1 MSIDERKVKWDSE
14 VSIDESKIQWDEP
27 KAIDES
33 KIKWDEPKD
42 QGFIQ
47 ENLAGYGKAPE
58 DLTTLEKILRGVSSA
73 NLRMQEAV
81 NGANDWLGNGIKPT
95 QEELNNQKWLRD
107 TLESDK
113 EKLSQA
119 NITPERKQAIEA
131 LKQQSANARGF
142 GENAKAVISTL
153 YDTATHPSEWTAQGV
168 TEGIFS
174 PENIASINPISKGA
188 TVGARLFSGAGNAA
202 LENVLF
208 GTPIDIA
215 QAKGQGKSDEEIK
228 NTAIQSAVGNLLAGA
243 TIGGTMTGLKEGY
256 SKLKSKPDTIEE
268 DTQTPTN
275 FDAQSYLDS
284 TKASKASEELGLN
297 DNPNYKTME
306 EIKAYIAENDKG
318 GQAQADLFEQQMNL
332 WAKAENLRRAEEG
345 KAPVTAEQMANDFI
359 LKYEAQ
365 PKEVVNENVTT
376 DNLQN
381 HPRFQELMDMRR
393 DVSSKD
399 TQYSQT
405 LVQPRGTDADGN
417 WYGASYDRNFN
428 ADFEL
433 TKADVKAIESGKA
446 TPEQITKL
454 RNDLGR
460 LENDPMYK
468 QAPMDANEQ
477 LAANGELF
485 QFVGAKDDEIGA
497 FSDLKTK
504 KIMRE
509 IDDSSAKIKNVVDP
523 IIEQKQ
529 IEIKSKIEELKKQR
543 DEIYSNN
550 KALTDEQKYRVETNF
565 KNRMQALELQLP
577 RNIGTDVSTRHYKD
591 YGSKL
596 SNILEHEQLYK
607 KYPKLK
613 DTHVEFDDNLEG
625 TNAFYDPERNVI
637 GISRNLWKLSE
648 EDQVKTISHEIQH
661 KIQEIENMPKGGSPE
676 EFIRAQKKAKDALM
690 YEEENFLEW
699 REAEQWAKYKK
710 GDLKFEDTI
719 QGFLEEMTEKEYVEK
734 MTKLEKEKPFYAMD
748 LEYINKHLD
757 DAHQRYNKAYDSLD
771 RESPLQK
778 YFRLY
783 GEQQARAT
791 EYRKDMTPEQR
802 TKESWQQTLER
813 VEGKYEEPII
823 RYDELYQGKNQAKD
837 GEVKG
842 SYTIDEK
849 LIKLFESHDVSTLNH
864 ELGHRFLFT
873 LSAKELGIAE
883 KVFGVK
889 DGKWEVKHHEAFA
902 DAYARYI
909 AEGKAPSAGI
919 KAIFEKFTAFMKEI
933 LLKLKENNG
942 GKMPPLSKEAKE
954 FFAAVLG
961 NDKARNEL
969 MKKYTAK
976 DASSMGEGELFS
988 KAYHGTPHEVDKFDT
1003 EKIGT
1008 GEGAQA
1014 YGYGLYFADSKE
1026 VAEFYRTST
1035 MSRDNRIAY
1044 DKAVEEIKNLK
1055 SLIEEAQSNPKLTS
1069 QLPKLK
1075 EFLVKAEKTKQE
1087 LLQSGNL
1094 YRVDLKPKEEEYL
1107 LWDKPLDEQ
1116 SLHVKEAL
1124 QKELDMYRKSEGAK
1138 GAYVNNSSGEKLYKE
1153 FIYTYGSDKKASER
1167 LNELGI
1173 KGIKYEDG
1181 NSRSR
1186 DVNKNHNYVIF
1197 KNEDVEITGANGK
1210 MFDGTPNELF
1220 QKIEYTK
1227 ENEDFKIRA
1236 SEKIDDIVK
1245 VTKSYAYGKRYAP
1258 EKVYR
1263 GVSGDGILNNEHG
1276 ASSEGIGLYT
1286 TANKSLAK
1294 DYGRVMELDKSNIP
1308 SNPLV
1313 FRDLNNFEIWHQQIM
1328 YNVLGYKRASDFGN
1342 ITINEIVDVIDKSID
1357 GLQIGEGKKAFW
1369 VKYPDINSLIE
1380 SSPNELFQTSKERQD
1395 LSVGDET
1402 LMESVQRKVQDK
1414 FLRVKKLIEAKANI
1428 NAIADKL
1435 NPYLAEELYHGRV
1448 QNRLDQFQ
1456 KDYVEPIIKKISSS
1470 KVTIDQVDEYLHAR
1484 HAIERNRKME
1494 ELNGI
1499 KDGSG
1504 MSDAEAVR
1512 ILARYANNTDMLD
1525 IAKMVYAMNKD
1536 RLKLIYKEGL
1546 ESADFIKTIDGTYNN
1561 YVPLKRVM
1569 DSDGNYMSTG
1579 KGFDIKGK
1587 ELKRAKGSNREVESP
1602 LLNSILAF
1610 NETIIRAEK
1619 NEVGKAMINFAEA
1632 YPDANLYEVNS
1643 LKHVPQYD
1651 SNGDVISMN
1660 PKYQLANNVLHVKI
1674 DGKVK
1679 EIVFKDPLLARA
1691 FKNLSSEQ
1699 MGAVMQGAQKLIRYY
1714 ASINTQYNPDFV
1726 ISNFERDLQT
1736 AMINLPEEVKG
1747 SRAIILRDVFSAMNG
1762 IHKSIYERTPNEW
1775 SKLYAEMKAEGGTT
1789 GWIEQYNVPDMKK
1802 STEILIKKYEGEVMP
1817 KEAFKAVLDHI
1828 DNINT
1833 VIENASRLVVYK
1845 MAKESGLSNKRS
1857 ASIAKNLTVNFN
1869 RKGEMGQVLN
1879 LMYMFFN
1886 ASIQGTTRTIQAI
1899 RHSKVVQ
1906 GIVGG
1911 IIASSTALTLYNM
1924 SQNEE
1929 AYSLIP
1935 QYEKDTNLIFMNEDG
1950 TYKKVKVPYGYNVF
1964 KSLGDIMAE
1973 AYNGDL
1979 KPEKM
1984 PSRILGV
1991 AVNAFSPIG
2000 TAPTLGQM
2008 LTPTIARPAVDLA
2021 VNKNFAGNPIQ
2032 PEKSGFGASSPDSY
2046 NYFNSVNPIAK
2057 SIAQEANK
2065 LTGGNMYK
2073 SGMADVSPE
2082 TIEYLFETA
2091 TGGVGKF
2098 FNRVYKTASGNA
2110 ETNDIPF
2117 MRNFIGE
2124 ATDKSKQSKVYDIYK
2139 RSGEEIIDQKELDRF
2154 VKFGREGVSNGS
2166 IEPDRFKSMVTT
2178 IASNQA
2184 KLKWADRNNI
2194 QSKDDVLNSPSIMMD
2209 ALQSGVPKSEILSI
2223 AKKKKK
2229 EDEALLKR

>member
-1 MSIDERKVKWDSE
+1 MGIDESKVKWDSA
-14 VSIDESKIQWDEP
+14 VS
-27 KAIDES
+27 IDES
-33 KIKWDEPKD
+33 KIKWDDPKAIDESKVQWDDNGDWLSKAKESANDIARGVGHFATLPSRLMEEALNTEPTKMVGSALDAVGANADRVNSMLAQAIRPAYRSFTGGDNTVDKYIKD
-42 QGFIQ
+42 VQDRIKSYEQKNTETVYKDGQKEEIIKPSYEASSMLTHPLNAVFPS
-47 ENLAGYGKAPE
+47 LGKAE
-58 DLTTLEKILRGVSSA
+58 TLLG
-73 NLRMQEAV
+73 AV
-81 NGANDWLGNGIKPT
+81 G
-95 QEELNNQKWLRD
+95 
-107 TLESDK
+107 
-113 EKLSQA
+113 
-119 NITPERKQAIEA
+119 
-131 LKQQSANARGF
+131 
-142 GENAKAVISTL
+142 
-153 YDTATHPSEWTAQGV
+153 H
-168 TEGIFS
+168 
-174 PENIASINPISKGA
+174 
-188 TVGARLFSGAGNAA
+188 GAGIGTGISAFDSIADNKDMTLKDTVASAGTLAAINAITHG
-202 LENVLF
+202 L
-208 GTPIDIA
+208 
-215 QAKGQGKSDEEIK
+215 GKIK
-228 NTAIQSAVGNLLAGA
+228 T
-243 TIGGTMTGLKEGY
+243 
-256 SKLKSKPDTIEE
+256 PDTIKE
-268 DTQTPTN
+268 DTQTPTD

-284 TKASKASEELGLN
+284 TKASKASYELGLN

-345 KAPVTAEQMANDFI
+345 REPVTAEQMANDFI

-365 PKEVVNENVTT
+365 PKEVVNENVAT

-399 TQYSQT
+399 TRYSQT
-405 LVQPRGTDADGN
+405 LAQPRGTDADGN

-468 QAPMDANEQ
+468 QAPMDANEL
-477 LAANGELF
+477 LAAN
-485 QFVGAKDDEIGA
+485 
-497 FSDLKTK
+497 
-504 KIMRE
+504 
-509 IDDSSAKIKNVVDP
+509 
-523 IIEQKQ
+523 
-529 IEIKSKIEELKKQR
+529 
-543 DEIYSNN
+543 
-550 KALTDEQKYRVETNF
+550 
-565 KNRMQALELQLP
+565 
-577 RNIGTDVSTRHYKD
+577 
-591 YGSKL
+591 
-596 SNILEHEQLYK
+596 
-607 KYPKLK
+607 
-613 DTHVEFDDNLEG
+613 
-625 TNAFYDPERNVI
+625 
-637 GISRNLWKLSE
+637 
-648 EDQVKTISHEIQH
+648 
-661 KIQEIENMPKGGSPE
+661 
-676 EFIRAQKKAKDALM
+676 
-690 YEEENFLEW
+690 
-699 REAEQWAKYKK
+699 
-710 GDLKFEDTI
+710 
-719 QGFLEEMTEKEYVEK
+719 
-734 MTKLEKEKPFYAMD
+734 
-748 LEYINKHLD
+748 
-757 DAHQRYNKAYDSLD
+757 
-771 RESPLQK
+771 
-778 YFRLY
+778 
-783 GEQQARAT
+783 
-791 EYRKDMTPEQR
+791 
-802 TKESWQQTLER
+802 
-813 VEGKYEEPII
+813 
-823 RYDELYQGKNQAKD
+823 
-837 GEVKG
+837 
-842 SYTIDEK
+842 
-849 LIKLFESHDVSTLNH
+849 
-864 ELGHRFLFT
+864 
-873 LSAKELGIAE
+873 
-883 KVFGVK
+883 
-889 DGKWEVKHHEAFA
+889 
-902 DAYARYI
+902 
-909 AEGKAPSAGI
+909 
-919 KAIFEKFTAFMKEI
+919 
-933 LLKLKENNG
+933 
-942 GKMPPLSKEAKE
+942 
-954 FFAAVLG
+954 
-961 NDKARNEL
+961 
-969 MKKYTAK
+969 
-976 DASSMGEGELFS
+976 GELFS
-988 KAYHGTPHEVDKFDT
+988 KAYHGTPHEVDRFSTD
-1003 EKIGT
+1003 KIGT

-1014 YGYGLYFADSKE
+1014 YGYGLYFADSKS
-1026 VAEFYRTST
+1026 VAEWYRDTLKPYGH
-1035 MSRDNRIAY
+1035 DNFIIDGKAY
-1044 DKAVEEIKNLK
+1044 DRNDLTTAEVYAIRDILK
-1055 SLIEEAQSNPKLTS
+1055 DGYEQALETNEKWVKSKTNPKDIDLAT
-1069 QLPKLK
+1069 LDAIKRLK
-1075 EFLVKAEKTKQE
+1075 GLSIKENK
-1087 LLQSGNL
+1087 GNL

-1124 QKELDMYRKSEGAK
+1124 QKELDIYRKSEGAK

-1181 NSRSR
+1181 NSRSI

-1210 MFDGTPNELF
+1210 MFDGTPDELF
-1220 QKIEYTK
+1220 QNK
-1227 ENEDFKIRA
+1227 ENIKGSYTIDQKLIQIFKDSDFSTINHELGHRFLFTLNARERA
-1236 SEKIDDIVK
+1236 IAEQVFGVK
-1245 VTKSYAYGKRYAP
+1245 DGNWKVENHEAFADAYARYIA
-1258 EKVYR
+1258 
-1263 GVSGDGILNNEHG
+1263 D
-1276 ASSEGIGLYT
+1276 
-1286 TANKSLAK
+1286 
-1294 DYGRVMELDKSNIP
+1294 GRVQHEGLRAIFEKFKEFTKKILSDLQANNGGKLPPMSKDAKEFFKAMLGDEGARAELLKKMEGKEAIEGRTKTLAVF
-1308 SNPLV
+1308 NPT
-1313 FRDLNNFEIWHQQIM
+1313 QI
-1328 YNVLGYKRASDFGN
+1328 
-1342 ITINEIVDVIDKSID
+1342 KSIHNKGTFD
-1357 GLQIGEGKKAFW
+1357 E
-1369 VKYPDINSLIE
+1369 NN
-1380 SSPNELFQTSKERQD
+1380 PNILYQRTD

-1587 ELKRAKGSNREVESP
+1587 ELKRAHGSNREVESP

-1699 MGAVMQGAQKLIRYY
+1699 MDAVMRGAHKLIRYY
-1714 ASINTQYNPDFV
+1714 ASINTQYNPEFV

-1762 IHKSIYERTPNEW
+1762 IHKAIYERTPNEW

-1802 STEILIKKYEGEVMP
+1802 STEILIRKYEGEVMP

-1869 RKGEMGQVLN
+1869 RKGEMGKTLN

-1886 ASIQGTTRTIQAI
+1886 ASIQGTTRTLQAI
-1899 RHSKVVQ
+1899 KHSKTVQ

-1964 KSLGDIMAE
+1964 KSMGDIMAE
-1973 AYNGDL
+1973 SYNGDL

-2117 MRNFIGE
+2117 VRNFIGE
-2124 ATDKSKQSKVYDIYK
+2124 TTDKSKQSKVYDIYK

-2154 VKFGREGVSNGS
+2154 VKFGRECVSNGS
-2166 IEPDRFKSMVTT
+2166 IEPDRFISMVTT

-2184 KLKWADRNNI
+2184 KLKWADRNDI